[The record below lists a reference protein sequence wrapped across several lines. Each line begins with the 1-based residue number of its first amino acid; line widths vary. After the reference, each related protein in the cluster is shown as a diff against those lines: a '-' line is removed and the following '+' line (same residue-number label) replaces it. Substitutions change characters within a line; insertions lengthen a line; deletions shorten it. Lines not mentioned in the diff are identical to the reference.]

1 MNIRDAQEM
10 VRVLKPGGILEVIEE
25 DLLFPCPDS
34 PNARTPRASPI
45 PRVRTEHWDEGLST
59 HSTIREQDRRSP
71 VFAPHNSDSESDDD
85 SSYEVDT
92 SPKQSPTTIRH
103 NRWRFDFEPREEVD
117 SDEYRPGQSRS
128 SIDTISEGRVDQR
141 NHERLKECFTQM
153 LNTRFINPQ
162 VTTVLPFYLQAA
174 FS

>member
-1 MNIRDAQEM
+1 MNIRNAQEM

-34 PNARTPRASPI
+34 PNARTPRASTI
-45 PRVRTEHWDEGLST
+45 PRVRTEHWDDGLST

-103 NRWRFDFEPREEVD
+103 NLWRFDFEPRDTTPKIPSV
-117 SDEYRPGQSRS
+117 SRTLQRVS
-128 SIDTISEGRVDQR
+128 CCLSIRRLSIADDIGSGDIS
-141 NHERLKECFTQM
+141 
-153 LNTRFINPQ
+153 
-162 VTTVLPFYLQAA
+162 
-174 FS
+174 